1 MASVDR
7 KWFPPILIAVAFL
20 ASVAVYGRLPAR
32 VDLQFGTLLPFATAP
47 ATGQASRLFVL
58 LVMPATALLVWIAF
72 RLAPTA
78 GGQRLARR
86 MLPHAPEEVTSPDQF
101 ERFGNTYDAIVLGIV
116 MLILGFHVAVM
127 AAALRV
133 SPAIVSRIL
142 PVVVG
147 VCLIVMG
154 NVIPR
159 LRANWVA
166 GIRTRRTLEDPQL
179 WRSTHR
185 AFGTAFVVAGFATII
200 AAALAPQWGL
210 LVAIVS
216 IVASCIVGG
225 VASMRGKEISIS

>member
-7 KWFPPILIAVAFL
+7 KWLPPILIAVAFL
-20 ASVAVYGRLPAR
+20 ASVAVYSRLPAMIG
-32 VDLQFGTLLPFATAP
+32 LQFGTLLPFGTAP

-86 MLPHAPEEVTSPDQF
+86 MLRHAPEEVTSPDQF
-101 ERFGNTYDAIVLGIV
+101 ERFGKTYDAIVLSVVILV
-116 MLILGFHVAVM
+116 LGFHAAVM
-127 AAALRV
+127 AAALQV

-142 PVVVG
+142 PAVIG
-147 VCLIVMG
+147 ACLILMG
-154 NVIPR
+154 NVMPR

-166 GIRTRRTLEDPQL
+166 GIRTRRTLENPQL

-185 AFGTAFVVAGFATII
+185 VFGAAFVVSGFATII
-200 AAALAPQWGL
+200 AAAVAPQWGI
-210 LVAIVS
+210 LVAIASVL
-216 IVASCIVGG
+216 ASCIVGG
-225 VASMRGKEISIS
+225 VASARGKAISVS